1 MLSDLILGDK
11 IWETLITLAIIAA
24 VAFLIYGLYRKEA
37 RPIAI
42 TVFCIIWFFSGVY
55 SLFTMIDY
63 YSRVRNQTYGELQD
77 YDPYEDFNFFEY
89 DLTTINFY
97 PKEDGTYYFE
107 QEYSTSIEFEGNN
120 QYTLLLNNSPCNKT
134 TSSYGRLMGQTT
146 LYFYDVDNS
155 EEANINLDI
164 TLTFYSSSLKISI
177 DTDANDSSIGFLR
190 EYTYCNGFNLRII
203 ENVYDSGGNKI

>member
-1 MLSDLILGDK
+1 MLDWIVGDK
-11 IWETLITLAIIAA
+11 IWDTLIIIAVIAA
-24 VAFLIYGLYRKEA
+24 VAVA
-37 RPIAI
+37 
-42 TVFCIIWFFSGVY
+42 VY
-55 SLFTMIDY
+55 SLIKYENARPYVIAIFCLVWFGGGVFSAYTMIDY

-89 DLTTINFY
+89 NLSTINFY

-146 LYFYDVDNS
+146 LYFYDVDNL

-177 DTDANDSSIGFLR
+177 DTNANDSNIGFLR

-203 ENVYDSGGNKI
+203 ENVYDSGGKA